1 MDRKLVAGWY
11 LSSIG
16 LTQNILARIKGL
28 GNGIAAYKLDPAE
41 VPANMKP
48 VMKYCIAFEYKQGG
62 KVVQA
67 GLVSYQ
73 HPRASRSIFSQET
86 FSPDAHA
93 TMIVSDTEENSRIL
107 AYHTKY

>member
-1 MDRKLVAGWY
+1 M
-11 LSSIG
+11 
-16 LTQNILARIKGL
+16 
-28 GNGIAAYKLDPAE
+28 
-41 VPANMKP
+41 
-48 VMKYCIAFEYKQGG
+48 
-62 KVVQA
+62 QA